1 MNFAILCTPH
11 VINIS
16 SIMKNKQIII
26 HVGPAKTG
34 TSALQYFLLKNRDK
48 LEKAGYYY
56 PDHHV
61 DQNGVGGGHAPTCRF
76 NIKNIINNFLESN
89 SKHHTLILSS
99 ENFFHMINELNK
111 IYASIKFVS
120 FYRCSIYQS
129 LSGYIQKIKRKNQT
143 DKFKRHKIDRT
154 PNDTHLDNL
163 KIKNIN
169 YTIIPYMFDFDNTW
183 SIVNEFLRFIDNSNV
198 LSHMYENKIKIV
210 NPSYCIEAIEL
221 KRYINN
227 YINDIN
233 IDNNESTMHELDV
246 ILQKFTEGVNDFS
259 FLKDEQFEE
268 NKKIEILFL
277 EKIIKNYK
285 QPQLKVI
292 LNHTQKSKNKK
303 FIKQQLS
310 KQQIVKIVRHI
321 ANEDVNILKNILPY
335 ISKDPDHPI
344 CTEIRNI
351 IE

>member
-1 MNFAILCTPH
+1 
-11 VINIS
+11 
-16 SIMKNKQIII
+16 
-26 HVGPAKTG
+26 
-34 TSALQYFLLKNRDK
+34 
-48 LEKAGYYY
+48 
-56 PDHHV
+56 
-61 DQNGVGGGHAPTCRF
+61 
-76 NIKNIINNFLESN
+76 
-89 SKHHTLILSS
+89 
-99 ENFFHMINELNK
+99 MINELNK

-120 FYRCSIYQS
+120 FYSCSIYQS

>member
-1 MNFAILCTPH
+1 MNLE
-11 VINIS
+11 
-16 SIMKNKQIII
+16 NKQVII
-26 HVGPAKTG
+26 HIGPGKTG

-56 PDHHV
+56 PDHRV
-61 DQNGVGGGHAPTCRF
+61 DQNGVGGGHANPRRF

-99 ENFFHMINELNK
+99 ENFFVKINELNK
-111 IYASIKFVS
+111 ICANIKFVS

-129 LSGYIQKIKRKNQT
+129 LSGYIQKIKRKDQT

-154 PNDTHLDNL
+154 PNDIHLDNL

-221 KRYINN
+221 KRYINK
-227 YINDIN
+227 YINKFDVEKPEN
-233 IDNNESTMHELDV
+233 IFILNKLDTVLQRFADGESM
-246 ILQKFTEGVNDFS
+246 FS
-259 FLKDEQFEE
+259 FLEDEQFEE

-277 EKIIKNYK
+277 ENIIKNYK

-292 LNHTQKSKNKK
+292 LNHMQKSRNKK
-303 FIKQQLS
+303 FITQQLS
-310 KQQIVKIVRHI
+310 KQQIVKIVKHI

-335 ISKDPDHPI
+335 ISKDSEHPI
-344 CTEIRNI
+344 CTEIINI